1 MTARLPSV
9 GGDANNWGNVL
20 NDYLQQSL
28 ASDGKLVTSA
38 TNSYTGLTNTN
49 LATGSQP
56 GLVQL
61 AGDLGN
67 TYSSP
72 QVIGLRGRSVGSGTP
87 NGGDVL
93 TWSTGSTA
101 WIPQAPTAYT
111 AGTGLTLSTNQ
122 FSLTTPVTVSNGG
135 TGAGSL
141 TGIVKANGTSAYTAV
156 TAPSGTIVGTSDT
169 QTLTNKRVTA
179 RTGSTASS
187 ATPTINT
194 DNVDIYSITALA
206 ANITSMTTNLS
217 GTPNDGDKLLIRI
230 KDNGSSRTIAWGAS
244 FTSSGVAT
252 LLAATVVSKQHTIGL
267 IYSSASSTWVC
278 LAVDA
283 TGY

>member
-1 MTARLPSV
+1 MANLPTV
-9 GGDANNWGNVL
+9 GGDANNWGTIL
-20 NDYLQQSL
+20 NDYLRQAL

-49 LATGSQP
+49 LATGSTP
-56 GLVQL
+56 GLIQL
-61 AGDLGN
+61 TNDLGN
-67 TYSSP
+67 TYALP
-72 QVIGLRGRSVGSGTP
+72 KVVGLQGRAIGTGTP
-87 NGGDVL
+87 SDGNVL
-93 TWSTGSTA
+93 TWNNGASQWQPT
-101 WIPQAPTAYT
+101 APTAYT

-122 FSLTTPVTVSNGG
+122 FSLTTPVSVSNGG

-141 TGIVKANGTSAYTAV
+141 TGIVKGNGTSAFTAV

-179 RTGSTASS
+179 RTGSTTSS

-217 GTPNDGDKLLIRI
+217 GTPNDGDKLLLRI
-230 KDNGSSRTIAWGAS
+230 KDNGTSRTITWGAS

-252 LLAATVVSKQHTIGL
+252 LLAATVINKQHTIGL